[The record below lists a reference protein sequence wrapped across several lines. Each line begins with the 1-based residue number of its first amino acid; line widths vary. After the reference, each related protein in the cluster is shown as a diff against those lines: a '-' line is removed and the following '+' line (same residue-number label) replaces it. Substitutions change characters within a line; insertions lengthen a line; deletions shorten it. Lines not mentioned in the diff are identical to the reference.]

1 MRKVTKET
9 IDRTGAIVLLAGLF
23 LLAGCSPLTGKYSG
37 REGVFTAGDD
47 RKEVMTAAE
56 MTKDDRAATE
66 MSKDDRAA
74 TEKTKE
80 DQSAAESTEGSH
92 SLLYVHVC
100 GAVKKPGLYMFDIG
114 SRAGEAVEAAGGF
127 SEKADTAAVNL
138 ASVLEDGQQIYV
150 PDTTGSGSQRQAGI
164 EESQAGIEQ
173 SQAGS
178 GQSHTGSSCG
188 HVGVDSDRININTA
202 DVGTLT
208 SLSGIGEARAAA
220 IIEYRQ
226 KNGSF
231 SSAEDIRNVP
241 GIGDGI
247 YKKIKDLIKI

>member
-1 MRKVTKET
+1 M
-9 IDRTGAIVLLAGLF
+9 LLAGLF

-47 RKEVMTAAE
+47 RKEVKAVTE
-56 MTKDDRAATE
+56 ETKDDQSATE
-66 MSKDDRAA
+66 RTKEDQSVA
-74 TEKTKE
+74 EKTKE

-92 SLLYVHVC
+92 GFLYVHVC
-100 GAVKKPGLYMFDIG
+100 GAVKKPGLYMFETG

-127 SEKADTAAVNL
+127 NDKADTAAVNL
-138 ASVLEDGQQIYV
+138 ASLLEDGQQIYV
-150 PDTTGSGSQRQAGI
+150 PDITASDNPRQAGN
-164 EESQAGIEQ
+164 EAGGTQDSVSGTGGSGRSQAG
-173 SQAGS
+173 
-178 GQSHTGSSCG
+178 TSCG
-188 HVGVDSDRININTA
+188 QVREDVDRININTA
-202 DVGTLT
+202 DAGTLT
-208 SLSGIGEARAAA
+208 SLSGIGEARAVA

-247 YKKIKDLIKI
+247 YRKIKDFIKI

>member
-37 REGVFTAGDD
+37 REGVFKAGDD
-47 RKEVMTAAE
+47 RKEVKAATE

-66 MSKDDRAA
+66 RTKDDRAA

-80 DQSAAESTEGSH
+80 DQSAAESTEGNH
-92 SLLYVHVC
+92 GLLYVHVC
-100 GAVKKPGLYMFDIG
+100 GAVKKPGLYMFETG

-127 SEKADTAAVNL
+127 NDKADTAAVNL
-138 ASVLEDGQQIYV
+138 ASLLEDGQQIYV

-164 EESQAGIEQ
+164 EAERRSVRTGGSGRSQAG
-173 SQAGS
+173 
-178 GQSHTGSSCG
+178 TSCG
-188 HVGVDSDRININTA
+188 QVREDVDRININTA
-202 DVGTLT
+202 DAGTLT
-208 SLSGIGEARAAA
+208 SLSGIGEARAVA

-247 YKKIKDLIKI
+247 YRKIKDFIKI

>member
-9 IDRTGAIVLLAGLF
+9 IKRTGTIVLLAGLF
-23 LLAGCSPLTGKYSG
+23 LLTACSLLTRDESG
-37 REGVFTAGDD
+37 EEGLFTAGDD
-47 RKEVMTAAE
+47 GKEVMTAAE
-56 MTKDDRAATE
+56 MT
-66 MSKDDRAA
+66 KDDRAA

-80 DQSAAESTEGSH
+80 DQSAAESTEGNH
-92 SLLYVHVC
+92 GLLYVHVC

-127 SEKADTAAVNL
+127 SDKADTAAVNL
-138 ASVLEDGQQIYV
+138 AAVLEDGQQIYV
-150 PDTTGSGSQRQAGI
+150 PDTTGSGSQRQAAI
-164 EESQAGIEQ
+164 EESQAGSGQSQAGIEQ